1 MSSLYFNRPSTGL
14 PIITFDIVDIK
25 HYGSIDITADQLCD
39 NKSSRKQTESKKL
52 RKGKSTPFVLFVE
65 DMHYRGTS
73 QITGCAFR
81 GTACNNK
88 DGEAFAIVD
97 MTWKDNSRSG
107 HVQHMAKTMAHEFG
121 HLVSIFS
128 RTAT

>member
-1 MSSLYFNRPSTGL
+1 M
-14 PIITFDIVDIK
+14 
-25 HYGSIDITADQLCD
+25 
-39 NKSSRKQTESKKL
+39 
-52 RKGKSTPFVLFVE
+52 LFVE

-73 QITGCAFR
+73 QTTGCAFR

-121 HLVSIFS
+121 HLVSKFIKLFKQIHPPQWPCWHGFLGS
-128 RTAT
+128 

>member
-1 MSSLYFNRPSTGL
+1 M
-14 PIITFDIVDIK
+14 
-25 HYGSIDITADQLCD
+25 
-39 NKSSRKQTESKKL
+39 
-52 RKGKSTPFVLFVE
+52 LFVE
-65 DMHYRGTS
+65 DLHYRGTS
-73 QITGCAFR
+73 QTTGCAFR

-121 HLVSIFS
+121 HLVS
-128 RTAT
+128 THY